1 MSGAKIFENFRFLSK
16 IVFFRIAIIFLQHI
30 TFLPK
35 IFWWWNTI
43 RKAQKRDKKLWF
55 RFWVVQILVVT
66 ISQRIE
72 NPDLEPKSEISEILG
87 FWYRYNFFP
96 SKYTFSPIFKR
107 FGIRSEKPK
116 NEGNFCDFDFGG
128 RNIFSNFV
136 KISKIQKSTFQSLDS
151 DRSLGPGQRPGGW
164 EVVCEL
170 LWAF

>member
-1 MSGAKIFENFRFLSK
+1 MISIFGGPNFGRNHLTDYRKSGIGAEIRDFGNFL
-16 IVFFRIAIIFLQHI
+16 
-30 TFLPK
+30 
-35 IFWWWNTI
+35 
-43 RKAQKRDKKLWF
+43 
-55 RFWVVQILVVT
+55 IL
-66 ISQRIE
+66 ISVY
-72 NPDLEPKSEISEILG
+72 L
-87 FWYRYNFFP
+87 FP

-151 DRSLGPGQRPGGW
+151 DRSLGPRPAPW

-170 LWAF
+170 L

>member
-1 MSGAKIFENFRFLSK
+1 MFFL
-16 IVFFRIAIIFLQHI
+16 
-30 TFLPK
+30 
-35 IFWWWNTI
+35 
-43 RKAQKRDKKLWF
+43 
-55 RFWVVQILVVT
+55 
-66 ISQRIE
+66 
-72 NPDLEPKSEISEILG
+72 
-87 FWYRYNFFP
+87 
-96 SKYTFSPIFKR
+96 IFKR

-170 LWAF
+170 L